1 MNNTALRRPDRNFSD
16 SSGEEAGH
24 PRAGVSRISEASKTS
39 GVPGSERQRRFDAGV
54 NSISRRTAR
63 WTSLDSD
70 DRRVF
75 NVWALG
81 VTAFYSSLALCV
93 LVAVLL
99 GAYTPAG
106 QKNLSA
112 SVAMQPHSSEL
123 SAAARSI
130 GK

>member
-1 MNNTALRRPDRNFSD
+1 MNNTALHPPDRNFSD

-24 PRAGVSRISEASKTS
+24 PRAGVSRISEACKTP

-54 NSISRRTAR
+54 NWRTAR
-63 WTSLDSD
+63 WTSLDSE

-81 VTAFYSSLALCV
+81 VAAFYSSLALCL
-93 LVAVLL
+93 LVATLL

-112 SVAMQPHSSEL
+112 SAAMQPHSPEL
-123 SAAARSI
+123 SAAAARSI